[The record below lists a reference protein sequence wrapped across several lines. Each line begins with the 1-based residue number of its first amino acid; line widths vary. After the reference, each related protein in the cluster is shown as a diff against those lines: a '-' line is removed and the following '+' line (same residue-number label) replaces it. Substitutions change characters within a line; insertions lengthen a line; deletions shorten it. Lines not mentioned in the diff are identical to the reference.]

1 MHQSQIAAHG
11 CSRFLVYWQHTRHQL
26 FAFTA
31 AVEAPTPQAARD
43 TARRT
48 VPRSGRILGV
58 KQSAG
63 TGLRTLHRGRWI
75 A

>member
-1 MHQSQIAAHG
+1 MRQHNVANTSLP
-11 CSRFLVYWQHTRHQL
+11 RFVVYWQHAGHQL

-31 AVEAPTPQAARD
+31 FVAAPTPQAARNL
-43 TARRT
+43 AGRQ
-48 VPRSGRILGV
+48 VPRDSRILGV

-63 TGLRTLHRGRWI
+63 SGLRTLHQGRWV

>member
-1 MHQSQIAAHG
+1 MRQHNAATTPLP
-11 CSRFLVYWQHTRHQL
+11 RFLVYWQHARHQL

-31 AVEAPTPQAARD
+31 SVAAPTPQAARNI
-43 TARRT
+43 AGRQ
-48 VPRSGRILGV
+48 VPRNSRILGV

-63 TGLRTLHRGRWI
+63 TGLRTLHQGRWV

>member
-1 MHQSQIAAHG
+1 MHASHAAPQAAP
-11 CSRFLVYWQHTRHQL
+11 RFLVYWQQTGNQL

>member
-1 MHQSQIAAHG
+1 MRQLDATHNLP
-11 CSRFLVYWQHTRHQL
+11 RFLVYWQQAGHQL

-31 AVEAPTPQAARD
+31 SIAAPTPQAARNV
-43 TARRT
+43 ARRQ
-48 VPRSGRILGV
+48 VPRNSRILGV

-63 TGLRTLHRGRWI
+63 KGLQTLHHGRWV

>member
-1 MHQSQIAAHG
+1 MQQHDNAPHPLP
-11 CSRFLVYWQHTRHQL
+11 RFLVYWQHAGHQL

-31 AVEAPTPQAARD
+31 AIAAPTPQAARAA
-43 TARRT
+43 ARSR
-48 VPRSGRILGV
+48 VPRNSRILGV

-63 TGLRTLHRGRWI
+63 TGLRTLHRGRWV

>member
-1 MHQSQIAAHG
+1 MQQHDTLPHPLP
-11 CSRFLVYWQHTRHQL
+11 RFLVYWQQARHQL

-31 AVEAPTPQAARD
+31 AIAAPTPQAARAA
-43 TARRT
+43 ARSR
-48 VPRSGRILGV
+48 VPRNGRILGV

-63 TGLRTLHRGRWI
+63 TGLQTLHRGRWV

>member
-1 MHQSQIAAHG
+1 MRQHNAANHLP
-11 CSRFLVYWQHTRHQL
+11 RFLVYWRQAGHQL

-31 AVEAPTPQAARD
+31 SVAAPTPQAARD
-43 TARRT
+43 IAGRQ
-48 VPRSGRILGV
+48 VPRNSRILGV

-63 TGLRTLHRGRWI
+63 TGLRTLHQGRWI

>member
-1 MHQSQIAAHG
+1 MHQVETAAHPLP
-11 CSRFLVYWQHTRHQL
+11 RFLVYWQHTKHQL

-31 AVEAPTPQAARD
+31 AITAPTPQAARD
-43 TARRT
+43 TARRS
-48 VPRSGRILGV
+48 VPRNGRILGV

-63 TGLRTLHRGRWI
+63 TGLRTLHQGRWI

>member
-1 MHQSQIAAHG
+1 MNQLHTAAPV
-11 CSRFLVYWQHTRHQL
+11 SPRFLVYWQHTGPQL

-31 AVEAPTPQAARD
+31 AVDAPTPQAARD
-43 TARRT
+43 TARRA
-48 VPRSGRILGV
+48 VPRNGRILGV

-63 TGLRTLHRGRWI
+63 SGLRTLHRGRWI